1 MCVDMYKLLKQR
13 FWCIEVSLMIQQNI
27 TIIFLRVD

>member
-1 MCVDMYKLLKQR
+1 MCVDIYKLLKQR

-27 TIIFLRVD
+27 TIFLRVD